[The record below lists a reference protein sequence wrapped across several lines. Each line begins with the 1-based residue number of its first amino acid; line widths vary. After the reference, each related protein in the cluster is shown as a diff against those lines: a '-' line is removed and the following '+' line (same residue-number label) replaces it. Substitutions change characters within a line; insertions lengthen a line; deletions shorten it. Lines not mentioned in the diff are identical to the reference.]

1 MPTAKT
7 IMTRCL
13 ALEYTLAMESALD
26 GIAEGK
32 QEYLAV
38 VAAAD
43 QELQLS
49 LRNL

>member
-1 MPTAKT
+1 ME
-7 IMTRCL
+7 I
-13 ALEYTLAMESALD
+13 EYTLAMEPELD
-26 GIAEGK
+26 GIAEGN